1 MKLKHFILNDEN
13 IEKSSYI
20 WNMAGSMLM
29 AFQSVIMLMIL
40 TRTVGLGEAGVFTI
54 AYANASLFLNIG
66 KYGMRNFQVSDVYG
80 QFSFIEYLRSRWI
93 TTLLMIIVAT
103 SYIVHSSL
111 VNNYSFEKSMV
122 IIWMCLFKV
131 ADAIEDVYYGM
142 YQQKGRL
149 DIAAKAMTLRMFFTI
164 IIFGIGI

>member
-54 AYANASLFLNIG
+54 AYANASLFLNIVCEIF
-66 KYGMRNFQVSDVYG
+66 KYLMYMD
-80 QFSFIEYLRSRWI
+80 SFH
-93 TTLLMIIVAT
+93 LLSIYAPDG
-103 SYIVHSSL
+103 SL
-111 VNNYSFEKSMV
+111 LS
-122 IIWMCLFKV
+122 
-131 ADAIEDVYYGM
+131 
-142 YQQKGRL
+142 
-149 DIAAKAMTLRMFFTI
+149 
-164 IIFGIGI
+164 

>member
-66 KYGMRNFQVSDVYG
+66 KYGMRNFQVSDVY
-80 QFSFIEYLRSRWI
+80 
-93 TTLLMIIVAT
+93 
-103 SYIVHSSL
+103 
-111 VNNYSFEKSMV
+111 
-122 IIWMCLFKV
+122 
-131 ADAIEDVYYGM
+131 
-142 YQQKGRL
+142 
-149 DIAAKAMTLRMFFTI
+149 
-164 IIFGIGI
+164 